1 MSKEINVKSSTIEK
15 GLEVAKEF
23 VSKLLG
29 PTIEELGLLMA
40 DRIKYYRYKNQ
51 VNILIKAKN
60 YVESKKLDVREIP
73 TKILVPLLEQ
83 ASLEEDEEMQ
93 IKWANLIGNLADS
106 EQNLQNQIFPY
117 LLGQISFTEYQE
129 LLDLNSK
136 EEEFRQKKNEL
147 DTKIKEIKD
156 EKGMF
161 ASIPHELNRQFDSLT
176 KIEQEGF
183 NLEGVEPYEL
193 ANLERLGLIRV
204 LPPQIIIDEFTTG
217 GRYEE
222 YGEILESHVLDVY
235 YDTTGYDGVRIT
247 ELGCIFIKLTS
258 EK

>member
-29 PTIEELGLLMA
+29 PTVEELGLLMA
-40 DRIKYYRYKNQ
+40 DKIKYYRYKNQ

-60 YVESKKLDVREIP
+60 YVESKRLDVREIP

-117 LLGQISFTEYQE
+117 LLGQISSTEYQE

-136 EEEFRQKKNEL
+136 EEEFRRKKNEV
-147 DTKIKEIKD
+147 DTKIKEIQDKN
-156 EKGMF
+156 GIY
-161 ASIPHELNRQFDSLT
+161 ASIPYELSRQLDPLT

-183 NLEGVEPYEL
+183 NLQGIAPYEL
-193 ANLERLGLIRV
+193 ANLQRLGLVKI
-204 LPPQIIIDEFTTG
+204 LPPEVIIEEFKTG
-217 GRYEE
+217 GDEE
-222 YGEILESHVLDVY
+222 FHVLETY
-235 YDTTGYDGVRIT
+235 YDTTGFDGVRIT
-247 ELGCIFIKLTS
+247 ELGSIFIKLTR